1 MKKEEET
8 YRNGVAP
15 FELQKISDTGI
26 FNCHAQNS
34 NFKLKDIIS
43 KSFIRKGFTL
53 VELLVVIAFIG
64 ILAGLLL
71 PALQRAKE
79 IAKGI
84 TCVGNLKQIGLAWE
98 SYINDFNGYIVPS
111 TQNNDYDDYYG
122 GVRMWYGLMRENMG
136 DAIIKSLRCP
146 NSPSYLVPPTNT
158 GKDWNHDSGIAAF
171 VYDAHY
177 SYNWVQLRASTR
189 SGLDY
194 AGATKTIGIPSLS
207 SMIKNPSGKLA
218 FCDYG
223 TGKDMNMAYGYGT
236 TYGIDTS
243 NYIPGAGRY
252 ANALIRLSKAGTN
265 IADASKGLQKDFML
279 GRHAGVVNVMF
290 VDGHVEGVSG
300 IEVGKYFYTN
310 NDSSNGFTGMFAKW
324 NQ

>member
-84 TCVGNLKQIGLAWE
+84 GCVGNLRQLGLAHE
-98 SYINDFNGYIVPS
+98 SYINDFNGYIVPTEQYVMSPTPILAPLTPNGMDTWS
-111 TQNNDYDDYYG
+111 TT
-122 GVRMWYGLMRENMG
+122 WGL
-136 DAIIKSLRCP
+136 
-146 NSPSYLVPPTNT
+146 
-158 GKDWNHDSGIAAF
+158 
-171 VYDAHY
+171 
-177 SYNWVQLRASTR
+177 
-189 SGLDY
+189 GL
-194 AGATKTIGIPSLS
+194 
-207 SMIKNPSGKLA
+207 
-218 FCDYG
+218 
-223 TGKDMNMAYGYGT
+223 
-236 TYGIDTS
+236 
-243 NYIPGAGRY
+243 
-252 ANALIRLSKAGTN
+252 
-265 IADASKGLQKDFML
+265 
-279 GRHAGVVNVMF
+279 
-290 VDGHVEGVSG
+290 
-300 IEVGKYFYTN
+300 
-310 NDSSNGFTGMFAKW
+310 
-324 NQ
+324 